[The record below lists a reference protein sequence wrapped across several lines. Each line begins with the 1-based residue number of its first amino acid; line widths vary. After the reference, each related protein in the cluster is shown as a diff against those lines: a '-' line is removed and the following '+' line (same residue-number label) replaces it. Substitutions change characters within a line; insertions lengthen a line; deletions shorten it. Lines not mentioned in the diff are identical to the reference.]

1 MDEKNVKAFNVFKRV
16 FWLFSFF
23 WATTKC
29 EEPLLLSEEPLLL
42 SDDVG
47 DYFVLEGA
55 KKVQVF
61 LPNQITMVEK

>member
-1 MDEKNVKAFNVFKRV
+1 MDEKNVKAFSVFKRV

-29 EEPLLLSEEPLLL
+29 EKPLLLNN
-42 SDDVG
+42 DGD

-55 KKVQVF
+55 KDSICSYHTKLQWWRSD
-61 LPNQITMVEK
+61 